1 MKRSVK
7 ASILAAAA
15 LVCLLGLASCG
26 SGGADD
32 FPAGEPVVIKID
44 SGEVRSITG
53 LEVTRELSR
62 DDGIYADLYVENN
75 GPNPVAASINGQNE
89 RTFQAG
95 EKGRIFLEITQT
107 FWGGDREYA
116 VKVVPGANGGSI
128 DIYYEITQRDE
139 IEDSRDYTEDAGR

>member
-1 MKRSVK
+1 MEEWPYEKICQSVDPCSGGIGLPAGISQLRKR
-7 ASILAAAA
+7 
-15 LVCLLGLASCG
+15 
-26 SGGADD
+26 GADD

-95 EKGRIFLEITQT
+95 EKGHIRLEVTRT
-107 FWGGDREYA
+107 FWGGDREYTFKA
-116 VKVVPGANGGSI
+116 VPGANGGSVSLC
-128 DIYYEITQRDE
+128 YEIIQGGE
-139 IEDSRDYTEDAGR
+139 EALPFS